1 MDDYFL
7 KPSTRAQKQYEAL
20 RTCFI
25 DGLSTKEVAA
35 KFGCT
40 YRAVTSLV
48 ADFRKA
54 KREQP
59 EEEGFFQVKKPG
71 RKEMEQKRSIIRMVV
86 ELRKH
91 DLSCRISK
99 LFSTERG

>member
-54 KREQP
+54 PWKS
-59 EEEGFFQVKKPG
+59 GMKKTHYN
-71 RKEMEQKRSIIRMVV
+71 KVNAAKTKSIAT
-86 ELRKH
+86 
-91 DLSCRISK
+91 D
-99 LFSTERG
+99 